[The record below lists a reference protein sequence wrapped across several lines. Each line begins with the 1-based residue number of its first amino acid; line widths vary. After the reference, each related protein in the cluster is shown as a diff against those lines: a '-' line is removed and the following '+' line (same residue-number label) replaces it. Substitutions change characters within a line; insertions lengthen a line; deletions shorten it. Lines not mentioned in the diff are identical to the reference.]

1 MQFSQ
6 QMHLGSGP
14 MLDRFF
20 PSVVV
25 QYLTARR
32 AIKLLVNAPAK
43 EPATDRDGKSLWME
57 EAGRRSRG
65 GRKDPSLRPQ
75 AAFCMR
81 L

>member
-43 EPATDRDGKSLWME
+43 EPATDRDGK
-57 EAGRRSRG
+57 
-65 GRKDPSLRPQ
+65 
-75 AAFCMR
+75 
-81 L
+81 